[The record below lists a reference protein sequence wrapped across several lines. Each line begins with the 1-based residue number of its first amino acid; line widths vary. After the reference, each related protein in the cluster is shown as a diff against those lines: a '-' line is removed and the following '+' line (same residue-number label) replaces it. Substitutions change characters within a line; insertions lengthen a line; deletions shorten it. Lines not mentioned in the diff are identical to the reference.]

1 MFLKLLRGATAVAGV
16 VLVAA
21 LLFQFYSQRQ
31 GNKKVEEANTM
42 QKAGDAA
49 IQSVGD
55 KFTQLLSDENLAA
68 FPGNREQLKPL
79 AQEVSARFKKGAEH
93 YRTAHQRF
101 QEASDEGVDDAVK
114 KYWAM
119 RGEMLKTMAESKEG
133 YADVCLLVVDDKI
146 ADKTALETQ
155 IGERLTKV
163 QALNDAWK
171 KLEADSDKF
180 QEANADK
187 FE

>member
-1 MFLKLLRGATAVAGV
+1 
-16 VLVAA
+16 
-21 LLFQFYSQRQ
+21 
-31 GNKKVEEANTM
+31 
-42 QKAGDAA
+42 
-49 IQSVGD
+49 
-55 KFTQLLSDENLAA
+55 
-68 FPGNREQLKPL
+68 
-79 AQEVSARFKKGAEH
+79 
-93 YRTAHQRF
+93 
-101 QEASDEGVDDAVK
+101 
-114 KYWAM
+114 
-119 RGEMLKTMAESKEG
+119 MAESKEG